1 MKNLFSIG
9 ELSKLF
15 DISIRTLRYY
25 DEIGLLKP
33 EFINNETN
41 YRYYS
46 TKQFERLNTIKYLRA
61 LDMPIV
67 QIISFFENKDVDKM
81 IQILDEQKKTVI
93 SMKKELEL
101 IEKKIENR
109 LNQLIDAN
117 NTEYNKINIKH
128 IKKREIIVIRK
139 DISIFEDLEHP
150 IRDLEKISSL
160 KAPIFLGKIG
170 VSISADKIKKDIY
183 EEFSSIFI
191 ILEEEDFYK
200 GKVETL
206 EESLYAT
213 IRFQGTH
220 RDSRKF
226 YKNLKKFIKDENC
239 QITNDSIEITIIDSG
254 ITNSNSKFVTE
265 LQIPIKYS
273 EK

>member
-1 MKNLFSIG
+1 METSQTAELKIKVAGKTFMKQVSASG
-9 ELSKLF
+9 S
-15 DISIRTLRYY
+15 
-25 DEIGLLKP
+25 
-33 EFINNETN
+33 
-41 YRYYS
+41 
-46 TKQFERLNTIKYLRA
+46 
-61 LDMPIV
+61 
-67 QIISFFENKDVDKM
+67 
-81 IQILDEQKKTVI
+81 
-93 SMKKELEL
+93 
-101 IEKKIENR
+101 KIE
-109 LNQLIDAN
+109 
-117 NTEYNKINIKH
+117 
-128 IKKREIIVIRK
+128 
-139 DISIFEDLEHP
+139 
-150 IRDLEKISSL
+150 
-160 KAPIFLGKIG
+160 LGKIPSG
-170 VSISADKIKKDIY
+170 VSLDAPLFYSFGGRMKIKKDIY

>member
-1 MKNLFSIG
+1 MLESIKKYSTFCRFKIVKMLYFFKYFNRNKLLNICWGRRSIMKNLFSIG

-206 EESLYAT
+206 EESLYAFT
-213 IRFQGTH
+213 VKPTEIKIPKR
-220 RDSRKF
+220 
-226 YKNLKKFIKDENC
+226 YK
-239 QITNDSIEITIIDSG
+239 
-254 ITNSNSKFVTE
+254 
-265 LQIPIKYS
+265 PI
-273 EK
+273 